1 MCVCVKE
8 KERERICVCV
18 CAIDLHVI
26 DISSETDLDALKQ
39 LDVSLFFGG
48 PLLLLLMML
57 LLLMFGVKL
66 VAIKMLCTIYPSTM
80 ILVQNLHYFCI

>member
-1 MCVCVKE
+1 M
-8 KERERICVCV
+8 CVCV

-48 PLLLLLMML
+48 LLLLLLLML

-66 VAIKMLCTIYPSTM
+66 VAIKMFCTICPSTM
-80 ILVQNLHYFCI
+80 KLVQKLHLTTFFVFETQKGCKY